1 MPDSMMAELV
11 RRIAGLE
18 ARCARLEE
26 AEQGRGLVF
35 LTTQLISTSW
45 NGDNKT
51 SANNG
56 TIDMSAVFGVP
67 DGVKAILCA
76 VTGQSTAGAITIV
89 LKPDVDA
96 SSAPP
101 INLHTIANRYQGQSA
116 WVPCDANGDIYF
128 SSDSATNTAIWLE
141 VWGYAV

>member
-56 TIDMSAVFGVP
+56 TIDLSAVFGVP
-67 DGVKAILCA
+67 AGIKAVLCA
-76 VTGQSTAGAITIV
+76 MTVYSTTDQISLV
-89 LKPDVDA
+89 LKPDSDA

-101 INLHTIANRYQGQSA
+101 MNLHTIASKFSARAA

-128 SSDSATNTAIWLE
+128 SSDSATNTATWLE
-141 VWGYAV
+141 VWGYAI